1 MARSGRGR
9 NSADQLGDG
18 STTYRQMPVQVR
30 DDAGAI
36 VDTTLRATLRGRP
49 RAIPRPGDPDGR
61 STAGITLEAERGEVG
76 WRLQVQQLLVPATEA
91 YIHEG
96 GPAALCSISCCHP
109 RLGVLTVGRHGRL
122 PGRSCH
128 WRVAHPVAASEA

>member
-61 STAGITLEAERGEVG
+61 STAGITLKAERGEVG

-91 YIHEG
+91 HIHEG

-109 RLGVLTVGRHGRL
+109 RRRGADGRAARAPAGTILSLAGR
-122 PGRSCH
+122 PPRCSQ
-128 WRVAHPVAASEA
+128 